1 MNEISGSFTI
11 EQMDLALRDRL
22 LADVTTR
29 RHDVLATMG
38 DGTQVIGWLDVNDIE
53 VTDDFARGDIHVTKV
68 IDPDGTVHEWPE
80 A

>member
-11 EQMDLALRDRL
+11 EQVDTSFRDAMLAT
-22 LADVTTR
+22 AST
-29 RHDVLATMG
+29 RHDVMATMG
-38 DGTQVIGWLDVNDIE
+38 DGTQVVGWLDVNDIE